1 MRLFDAHNH
10 LQDNRF
16 PDDTASMLAECTEA
30 GLFRMVV
37 NGTRESDWD
46 MVAQLA
52 GQHPQVIP
60 SFGLHP
66 WFVPERSTDWLPR
79 LEQLLDAWPSAVGE
93 IGLDRWKPG
102 LPYDEQEEVFLAQ
115 LSLAARRDLP
125 VSIHCLKSWGRL
137 LELLRENRKPDR
149 GFLLHSYGGPDK
161 MVEPLAKLGAYFGF
175 PGYFAHERKK
185 RQREVFRRVPAD
197 RLLIETDAPD
207 QTLPENRVTHPL
219 GQGLNHPA
227 NIAAVYEAAAE
238 TLGQAPESLA
248 KQAEEN
254 FLRFFGE

>member
-16 PDDTASMLAECTEA
+16 PDDTALMLAECTEA
-30 GLFRMVV
+30 GLVRMVV

-52 GQHPQVIP
+52 GQHPLVIP

-66 WFVPERSTDWLPR
+66 WFVPERSTDWLSR

-137 LELLRENRKPDR
+137 LELLRKNRTPDR
-149 GFLLHSYGGPDK
+149 GFLLHSYGGPAE

-207 QTLPENRVTHPL
+207 QALQEDRVTHPL

-227 NIAAVYEAAAE
+227 NIAVVYEAAAE
-238 TLGQAPESLA
+238 ALGQAPESLA
-248 KQAEEN
+248 EQAEEN
-254 FLRFFGE
+254 FLRLFGE

>member
-16 PDDTASMLAECTEA
+16 PDDTASMLAECKEA
-30 GLFRMVV
+30 GLVRMVV

-66 WFVPERSTDWLPR
+66 WFVPERSTDWLSR

-149 GFLLHSYGGPDK
+149 GFLLHSYGGPAE

-175 PGYFAHERKK
+175 PGYFAHERKH
-185 RQREVFRRVPAD
+185 RQREVFRHVPPD

-207 QTLPENRVTHPL
+207 QTLPEDRVT
-219 GQGLNHPA
+219 
-227 NIAAVYEAAAE
+227 IR
-238 TLGQAPESLA
+238 LA
-248 KQAEEN
+248 KGSITRRTSPPYMKPPSRRLAK
-254 FLRFFGE
+254 RPSH